1 MCSSDCT
8 EKRITNVDNFQRI
21 LNEVD
26 QHGKKHGG
34 ANVLII
40 TTVDDQEKI
49 LSCLKPTNAET
60 VLLNLN
66 EKNINRRSL
75 SQSVNEFYH

>member
-1 MCSSDCT
+1 MCSSDCN

-26 QHGKKHGG
+26 QHGKKHG

-60 VLLNLN
+60 VLVNLN
-66 EKNINRRSL
+66 EKNINRRAL
-75 SQSVNEFYH
+75 SQSVKDFYMI